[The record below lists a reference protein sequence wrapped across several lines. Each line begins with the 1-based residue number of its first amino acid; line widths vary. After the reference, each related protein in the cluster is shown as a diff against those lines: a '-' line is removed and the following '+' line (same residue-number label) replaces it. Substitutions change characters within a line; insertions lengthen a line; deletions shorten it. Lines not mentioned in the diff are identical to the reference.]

1 MPTSP
6 IILSGRPRSRVP
18 LVKWK
23 ITVPADVAVL
33 VEEALPG
40 RDGKTK
46 YGARA
51 ELIEQLLRRWL
62 IESDIKGGFDSPSQ
76 PPKGEA
82 SGKGTDTSRNDS
94 AVPPIPSPPP
104 PFSDEG
110 I

>member
-76 PPKGEA
+76 PPKEA
-82 SGKGTDTSRNDS
+82 EEVTPAS
-94 AVPPIPSPPP
+94 ATLPPP
-104 PFSDEG
+104 PFSSEG